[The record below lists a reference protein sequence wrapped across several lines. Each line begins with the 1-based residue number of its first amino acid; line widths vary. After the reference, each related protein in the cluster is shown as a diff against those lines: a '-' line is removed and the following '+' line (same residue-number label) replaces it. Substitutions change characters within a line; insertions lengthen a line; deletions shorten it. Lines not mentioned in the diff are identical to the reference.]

1 MPTYEVEINGE
12 TFEIE
17 APDDQAVTLAVKQLS
32 AQQPATPAEKPKY
45 DIPYGAGAAWTDA
58 ATGGMAGKA
67 SAGISA
73 LMRAPFTDKT
83 IGEEYDELY
92 GSLKAS
98 REKYAEESPTA
109 NMAASI
115 GGGVIGGGQ
124 LMSAAGNLAGR
135 AAPRIAGAMNSGIV
149 GRTAADL
156 VGGAA
161 FGGLSAAGYDQDVA
175 TGAAVGGAMGALARP
190 IMAAGGAGIN
200 TIAGLAGLGNQ
211 GRASNA
217 IAEAVARSGR
227 TVGDVTD
234 DLVRATADG
243 QPQFAVA
250 DALGNSGQRMLSG
263 IVRAPGDGRQAV
275 VEALQARQAGQGR
288 RIQNALSEGFGAP
301 QTAQQT
307 EAATRALRTA
317 DARTN
322 YGAARTGAGSVD
334 PTRAIAAAD
343 EFLGTAGSLPRTNI
357 ADDSVEGAVRR
368 ARSFLTDGDNVV
380 SDFDTAFRAKV
391 ELDNMIDNARGTV
404 QARLIPIRDA
414 LDQSLENSSS
424 AYRNARDTY
433 RQQSQSLEAVQ
444 TGRDAAARGRVEDTI
459 PAFRGMTPEQQ
470 QGFRAGYGDSY
481 IADVQKAAG
490 PMTNKARPLI
500 SDATAA
506 EFPAFAAPGQGGQLM
521 NRIAREQRMFE
532 TTNQALGGS
541 RTADNLADTADAGGF
556 DPTIIGNILTG
567 NFTSAIKTALSQ
579 SSSAISGRNQA
590 TRDMIARTLMETS
603 PTQANAAL
611 ASAVARGNRIS
622 NAQQR
627 VIQAIISGSLPATAQ
642 VRN

>member
-1 MPTYEVEINGE
+1 MPKYEVEINGSK
-12 TFEIE
+12 FEIE
-17 APDDQAVTLAVKQLS
+17 APDEQSMTLAVKQLS
-32 AQQPATPAEKPKY
+32 AQQPEGQSKPQY
-45 DIPYGAGAAWTDA
+45 DIPYGAGMAWTDA
-58 ATGGMAGKA
+58 ATGGMAGKV
-67 SAGISA
+67 SAGLNA
-73 LMRAPFTDKT
+73 LIKAPFTDKS
-83 IGEEYDELY
+83 IGEEYDSIY
-92 GSLKAS
+92 GSLKAA
-98 REKYAEESPTA
+98 RDKYAEESPTA

-124 LMSAAGNLAGR
+124 LMSAAGNVVSR
-135 AAPRIAGAMNSGIV
+135 AAPRLAAAMNSGLA
-149 GRTAADL
+149 GRTAADIA
-156 VGGAA
+156 GGAA
-161 FGGLSAAGYDQDVA
+161 FGGLSAAGFDQDVA
-175 TGAAVGGAMGALARP
+175 TGALTGGAVGALARP
-190 IMAAGGAGIN
+190 VIAAGGAGLN
-200 TIAGLAGLGNQ
+200 TVAGLMGLGNQ

-227 TVGDVTD
+227 SATDVAD
-234 DLVRATADG
+234 DLARATAEG
-243 QPQFAVA
+243 QPQYMVA

-288 RIQNALSEGFGAP
+288 RIQNALTEGFGSP

-307 EAATRALRTA
+307 EAATRALRST
-317 DARTN
+317 DAAAN
-322 YGAARTGAGSVD
+322 YGAARSGAGTVD

-380 SDFDTAFRAKV
+380 SDFDTAFRAKI
-391 ELDNMIDNARGTV
+391 ELDNMIDNARGTI

-414 LDQSLENSSS
+414 LDESLENSSS

-444 TGRDAAARGRVEDTI
+444 TGRDAAMRGRVEDTI
-459 PAFRGMTPEQQ
+459 PRFQGMTAEQQ

-506 EFPAFAAPGQGGQLM
+506 EFPAFATPGQGDQLVR
-521 NRIAREQRMFE
+521 RIGREQRMFE

-556 DPTIIGNILTG
+556 DPTIIGNIVSG
-567 NFTSAIKTALSQ
+567 NWTSAIKTALSQ
-579 SSSAISGRNQA
+579 SSSAISGRNQQ
-590 TRDMIARTLMETS
+590 TRDIIARMLMETN
-603 PTQANAAL
+603 PTEAGRTLANAIT
-611 ASAVARGNRIS
+611 RGQRID

-627 VIQAIISGSLPATAQ
+627 VIQALISGSLPATSG

>member
-17 APDDQAVTLAVKQLS
+17 APDDQSVTLAVKQLS

-67 SAGISA
+67 SAGLSA

-83 IGEEYDELY
+83 IGQEYDELY

-124 LMSAAGNLAGR
+124 LMSAGGNLLS
-135 AAPRIAGAMNSGIV
+135 RIPGVSGAFNSGIV

-156 VGGAA
+156 AGGAA

-190 IMAAGGAGIN
+190 VMAVGGAGLN
-200 TIAGLAGLGNQ
+200 TAAGLMGLGNQ

-217 IAEAVARSGR
+217 IAEAVSRSGR
-227 TVGDVTD
+227 SVADVTD
-234 DLVRATADG
+234 DLARAAADG
-243 QPQFAVA
+243 QPQYAVA

-288 RIQNALSEGFGAP
+288 RVQNALAEGFGAP

-307 EAATRALRTA
+307 EAATRAVRSA
-317 DARTN
+317 DARVN
-322 YGAARTGAGSVD
+322 YGAARTDAGSVD

-380 SDFDTAFRAKV
+380 SDFDTAFRAKI

-414 LDQSLENSSS
+414 LDQSLEASS
-424 AYRNARDTY
+424 ATYRNARDTY

-481 IADVQKAAG
+481 IADVQKTAG

-506 EFPAFAAPGQGGQLM
+506 EFPAFAAPGQGDQLM

-556 DPTIIGNILTG
+556 DPTIVGNILTG

-611 ASAVARGNRIS
+611 ASAVARGQRIS
-622 NAQQR
+622 AAQQR